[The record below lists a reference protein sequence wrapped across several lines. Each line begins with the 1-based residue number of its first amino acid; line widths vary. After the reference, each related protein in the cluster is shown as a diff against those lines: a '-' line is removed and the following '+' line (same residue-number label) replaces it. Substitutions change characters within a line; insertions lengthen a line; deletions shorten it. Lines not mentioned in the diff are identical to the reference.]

1 MNIEIGTIAKSVI
14 IFNLLVSDNFL
25 DKLFSCNVQ
34 RILSTN
40 MFVVHM
46 LGLMSM
52 YFFILLTDNDIYSRN
67 DNLLYPIQQAF
78 EMYLFFILLTRTN
91 AQFTFPIIF
100 MLFTILILDNMIKHL
115 EKSKDQSR
123 KNQSNIKTGKK
134 LIKALFYIA
143 VSLTVY
149 AFFLYLG
156 EKRMEY
162 KINSVLYNFY

>member
-1 MNIEIGTIAKSVI
+1 
-14 IFNLLVSDNFL
+14 
-25 DKLFSCNVQ
+25 
-34 RILSTN
+34 
-40 MFVVHM
+40 
-46 LGLMSM
+46 
-52 YFFILLTDNDIYSRN
+52 
-67 DNLLYPIQQAF
+67 
-78 EMYLFFILLTRTN
+78 
-91 AQFTFPIIF
+91 
-100 MLFTILILDNMIKHL
+100 MIKHL

-162 KINSVLYNFY
+162 KNKFSLVQFLLGKPECRNTTGSYKNASHMTYLKNAFNISI